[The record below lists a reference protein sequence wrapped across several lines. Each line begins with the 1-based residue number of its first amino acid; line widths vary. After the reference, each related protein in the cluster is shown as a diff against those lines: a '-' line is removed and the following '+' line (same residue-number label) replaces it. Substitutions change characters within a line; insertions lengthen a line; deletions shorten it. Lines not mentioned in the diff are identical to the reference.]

1 MLYVSMLVIL
11 EVPVFQLLDSLQ
23 VVPGKVIINQFNS
36 NSKSIKNLL
45 YKEAL
50 VVPKVLEV
58 LTKYPN
64 GKLIP
69 QNNDAMLPNTKT
81 PKQH

>member
-11 EVPVFQLLDSLQ
+11 EVPVFQLLGFLQ
-23 VVPGKVIINQFNS
+23 VVPEEDIFSYNKIS
-36 NSKSIKNLL
+36 SKNKKELP
-45 YKEAL
+45 YKGAL

-58 LTKYPN
+58 LIMFPN
-64 GKLIP
+64 GKPIR
-69 QNNDAMLPNTKT
+69 QNNDAMPPNTRT

>member
-23 VVPGKVIINQFNS
+23 VDPIKVIINYFNVSS
-36 NSKSIKNLL
+36 NTKKKLL
-45 YKEAL
+45 YKGAL
-50 VVPKVLEV
+50 VVPKVLVE
-58 LTKYPN
+58 LTMYPN

-69 QNNDAMLPNTKT
+69 QNNDAMLPNTRT